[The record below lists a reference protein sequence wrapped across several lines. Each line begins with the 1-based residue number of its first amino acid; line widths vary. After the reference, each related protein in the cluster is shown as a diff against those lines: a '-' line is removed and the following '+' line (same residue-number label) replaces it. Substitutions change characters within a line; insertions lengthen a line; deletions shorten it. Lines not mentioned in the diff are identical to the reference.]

1 MNKRNLR
8 LGLLAVLLP
17 ALAAPWASGQEAPVP
32 NAADALKPQPV
43 KLAIDAFGKVAEI
56 EVRDLPREPARMA
69 IEEAL
74 REIHYVAAYTDSD
87 GTAPGGFGQLNRT
100 AGQGEQE
107 VDRRA
112 FDVLIRGLQFCLW
125 SGGVYSPLGGAV
137 YGLWREQAS
146 PFPADLAAAA
156 ASAGCRQVKIA
167 GGEAG
172 KPGKVILAAG
182 SRLDGAGLAEGVA
195 LDRAADLLVKSG
207 VRNALLSIGRL
218 HRGIGLGP
226 EGRGWLVD
234 VPAIDTTAP
243 PVDQVWLVDQ
253 SLSVTRHDDP
263 FRPLDLRSGQPIRG
277 NLQVAA
283 VAERAA
289 DAQGLTTTLFVL
301 TQTKGQQHLG
311 ALQPRPAVHW
321 LTGLSGGAPV
331 ESAYRWTSLS
341 RPNSAQ

>member
-1 MNKRNLR
+1 MKKPNAS
-8 LGLLAVLLP
+8 LGLILSL
-17 ALAAPWASGQEAPVP
+17 LAAPWAAAQGEPVP
-32 NAADALKPQPV
+32 HAAEALRPQPI

-74 REIHYVAAYTDSD
+74 REIHYVAAYSDPD

-107 VDRRA
+107 VERRA
-112 FDVLIRGLQFCLW
+112 FDVLVRGLQFCVW
-125 SGGVYSPLGGAV
+125 SGGVYSPLGGGV
-137 YGLWREQAS
+137 YRLWREQAS
-146 PFPADLAAAA
+146 PYPADLQAAA
-156 ASAGCRQVKIA
+156 ASTACRLVKIA
-167 GGEAG
+167 GGETG
-172 KPGKVILAAG
+172 KPARAVLAAG
-182 SRLDGAGLAEGVA
+182 SRLDAAGLAEGVA

-218 HRGIGLGP
+218 HRGIGTGA

-234 VPAIDTTAP
+234 VPALAAGEP

-253 SLSVTRHDDP
+253 SLSVTRHDDA
-263 FRPLDLRSGQPIRG
+263 FRPLDLRSGQPTRG
-277 NLQVAA
+277 NLQVTA

-301 TQTKGQQHLG
+301 SQTKGQQHLG
-311 ALQPRPAVHW
+311 ALQPRPSVHW
-321 LTGLSGGAPV
+321 LTGLGGGGAPV